1 MRGEDLARLIA
12 AHSLFGGASP
22 LELDVI
28 AMRATSR
35 KFARGDAIMHQGEPG
50 DSLYIILSGVARV
63 SLVAANGREITLDF
77 VEAGAVV
84 GEMAVLDGADRSA
97 SVVAIEPVEALRL
110 DRRDIREI
118 AAARPEFAWQ
128 LLGQMARRLRQANAT
143 IESDRAFGS
152 GPRLAR
158 CLMRL
163 VGTGDDSATLRHDLN
178 QTDLA
183 QFAGMSREQINRQ
196 LSVWD
201 ESGLI
206 ARDHG
211 RVRILDAETLADIAE
226 FGE

>member
-1 MRGEDLARLIA
+1 MRGDELVKLVA
-12 AHSLFGGASP
+12 AHSLFGGASA

-28 AMRATSR
+28 GARATQHSY
-35 KFARGDAIMHQGEPG
+35 ARGETFIHQGDPG
-50 DSLYIILSGVARV
+50 DSLYILLTGVARV
-63 SLVAANGREITLDF
+63 SLMAVNGREITLDF
-77 VEAGAVV
+77 LEAGAVV
-84 GEMAVLDGADRSA
+84 GEMAVLDGAERSA
-97 SVVAIEPVEALRL
+97 SVIAVEPVTVLRL

-128 LLGQMARRLRQANAT
+128 LLGQMAKRLRQANAT
-143 IESDRAFGS
+143 IEGDRAFGS

-163 VGTGDDSATLRHDLN
+163 LASGSDSAKLRLDLN

-196 LSVWD
+196 LAVWD
-201 ESGLI
+201 DTGLI
-206 ARDHG
+206 AREQG
-211 RVRILDAETLADIAE
+211 RVRVLDSEALAEIAE

>member
-1 MRGEDLARLIA
+1 MRGDELVKLVA
-12 AHSLFGGASP
+12 AHSLFGGASA

-28 AMRATSR
+28 AARATSL
-35 KFARGDAIMHQGEPG
+35 KFGRGDTIMHQGDPG
-50 DSLYIILSGVARV
+50 DSLYILLSGVARV
-63 SLVAANGREITLDF
+63 ALVAVNGREITLDF
-77 VEAGAVV
+77 LEAGAVV
-84 GEMAVLDGADRSA
+84 GEMAVLDGAERSA
-97 SVVAIEPVEALRL
+97 SVIAIEPVEALRL
-110 DRRDIREI
+110 DRRDIKEI

-163 VGTGDDSATLRHDLN
+163 VATDHQSAHLRHDLN

-196 LSVWD
+196 LAVWD
-201 ESGLI
+201 DSGLI
-206 ARDHG
+206 AREQG
-211 RVRILDAETLADIAE
+211 RVRILDAESLAEIAE

>member
-1 MRGEDLARLIA
+1 MRGDELAKLIA
-12 AHSLFGGASP
+12 AHSLFGEASA

-28 AMRATSR
+28 AARATSR
-35 KFARGDAIMHQGEPG
+35 KYARGDAIMHQGEPG

-63 SLVAANGREITLDF
+63 TLLAANGREITLDF

-97 SVVAIEPVEALRL
+97 SVVAIEPVTALRL

-163 VGTGDDSATLRHDLN
+163 LGAGDDPARLRHDLN

-183 QFAGMSREQINRQ
+183 HFAGMSREQINRQ

-206 ARDHG
+206 AREHG
-211 RVRILDAETLADIAE
+211 RVRILDAQTLSDIAE

>member
-1 MRGEDLARLIA
+1 MRGDELAKLVA
-12 AHSLFGGASP
+12 AHSLFGGASA

-28 AMRATSR
+28 AARATSH
-35 KFARGDAIMHQGEPG
+35 KYARGDVIMHQGDPG
-50 DSLYIILSGVARV
+50 DSLYILLSGVARV
-63 SLVAANGREITLDF
+63 ALVAVNGREITLDF
-77 VEAGAVV
+77 LEAGAVV
-84 GEMAVLDGADRSA
+84 GEMAVLDGAERSA
-97 SVVAIEPVEALRL
+97 SVIAIEPVAALRL
-110 DRRDIREI
+110 DRRDIKEI

-163 VGTGDDSATLRHDLN
+163 VATGDDSARLRHDLN

-201 ESGLI
+201 ENGLI
-206 ARDHG
+206 DREQG
-211 RVRILDAETLADIAE
+211 RVRILDAEALSDIAE